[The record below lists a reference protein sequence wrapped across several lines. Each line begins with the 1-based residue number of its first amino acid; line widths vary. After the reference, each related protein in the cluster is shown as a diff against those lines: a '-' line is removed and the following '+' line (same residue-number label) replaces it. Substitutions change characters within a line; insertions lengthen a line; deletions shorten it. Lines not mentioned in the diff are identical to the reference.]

1 MPCRRNILHGISIFE
16 EMKNYSLIILLS
28 LFFLSADLPQS
39 AYKKIDKTIEA
50 LWPNQEIQKKEVDV
64 ESTIE
69 TNLKDRFR
77 FSKLLNSSNELKAYM
92 VISKANSKADYFDY
106 MVIFKPDLTIMTIQ
120 VLVYREDYGGEI
132 GSKRWL
138 KQFYG
143 KSNSSEMKF
152 GHDIQNISGATIS
165 ATSITNGIQSLTNQM
180 QQLKTKKVI

>member
-1 MPCRRNILHGISIFE
+1 
-16 EMKNYSLIILLS
+16 MKKVSFIIILS
-28 LFFLSADLPQS
+28 LLFVSADLPKS

-50 LWPNQEIQKKEVDV
+50 LWPNEEILKEPVSV
-64 ESTIE
+64 ESAIE
-69 TNLKDRFR
+69 NNLRGKFLI
-77 FSKLLNSSNELKAYM
+77 SKLLSRKTDLKAYM

-120 VLVYREDYGGEI
+120 ILVYREDYGGEI

-143 KSNSSEMKF
+143 KSDSSQMKF

-165 ATSITNGIQSLTNQM
+165 ATSITKGVQQVTNQIH
-180 QQLKTKKVI
+180 QLKTKKVI